1 MLERV
6 SLKKDLGI
14 TFDDK
19 LSFNEHVEDIIRK
32 SYRTLGFIFR
42 CGRYFSHRRSLHLL
56 YSSLIRS
63 RLEYCST
70 VWCPFYA
77 EAIDRIEKVQKKFTR
92 LLYFRFDIAHPRPP
106 YRERLKHLKLRSLET
121 RRLINDEIMLYKLV
135 HGHVDSTLCHNLSF
149 HQPSSYTPRSDL
161 LPAKDDH

>member
-1 MLERV
+1 MPQGSILGPLLFIIFINDLLSALSSCSGFADDLKLYRSISNTYDCLLLQEDLEKVVEWCRIKNMALNAKKCAIMSTSHSRNKVIFSYVIADEVLERV
-6 SLKKDLGI
+6 SLKKDLRI

-56 YSSLIRS
+56 YSSLTRS

-70 VWCPFYA
+70 VW
-77 EAIDRIEKVQKKFTR
+77 
-92 LLYFRFDIAHPRPP
+92 
-106 YRERLKHLKLRSLET
+106 
-121 RRLINDEIMLYKLV
+121 
-135 HGHVDSTLCHNLSF
+135 
-149 HQPSSYTPRSDL
+149 
-161 LPAKDDH
+161 

>member
-1 MLERV
+1 M
-6 SLKKDLGI
+6 
-14 TFDDK
+14 
-19 LSFNEHVEDIIRK
+19 
-32 SYRTLGFIFR
+32 Y
-42 CGRYFSHRRSLHLL
+42 LL

-149 HQPSSYTPRSDL
+149 HQPSRVTRRDQIFYLPKMTTNYQFNAPIYRVQRNHDL
-161 LPAKDDH
+161 YFHGVDIINSRFFAFKRAVKLWFVW